1 MKKYYLFIL
10 SFLGFLTYTSSF
22 SQEVKVK
29 ATIDSTKILV
39 GDQVN
44 MKIQISYPAK
54 TIISWP
60 TFKDSLNK
68 HIEIIEQSK
77 IDTLLNDSKTL
88 SLQQTLIITSF
99 DSGSFYVPSV
109 LFKYKKLNDT
119 TQFNAY
125 TDSLLLSVTTL
136 AVDTTKA
143 IKDIK
148 EPLSVPLT
156 FKEVAPFVIGA
167 LLLFAIIGG
176 IIWFIRKRKKG
187 EPVIRFAKP
196 SIPPHMEALMALDQ
210 LRDKKLWHNNKV
222 KEYYTELSDIIRTY
236 IEKQHRVIAM
246 EMTTDEIITAISPKL
261 GNETI
266 LNKLKNLLIMSD
278 LVKFAK
284 ANPLPNEHENC
295 LVAAYDFVHT
305 TKPVEI
311 INTEINN
318 HKPID
323 PLNKQKE

>member
-1 MKKYYLFIL
+1 MKKYHLFIL
-10 SFLGFLTYTSSF
+10 SILGFLTYTSSF

-77 IDTLLNDSKTL
+77 IDTLLNDLKSLT
-88 SLQQTLIITSF
+88 LQQTLTITSF

-109 LFKYKKLNDT
+109 LFKYKNLNDT
-119 TQFNAY
+119 TLFIAY
-125 TDSLLLSVTTL
+125 TDSLLLNVNTL

-148 EPLSVPLT
+148 EPLSVPIT
-156 FKEVAPFVIGA
+156 FNEVAPFIFGA
-167 LLLFAIIGG
+167 LLLMTIIWG
-176 IIWFIRKRKKG
+176 ILWFIRKRKKG

-196 SIPPHMEALMALDQ
+196 SIPPHMETLMALDQ

-222 KEYYTELSDIIRTY
+222 KEYYTELSDIIRIY
-236 IEKQHRVIAM
+236 IEKQYRIIAM
-246 EMTTDEIITAISPKL
+246 EMTTDEIITTISPKL
-261 GNETI
+261 GNETT

-295 LVAAYDFVHT
+295 LTSAYDFVHA

-318 HKPID
+318 NKQID
-323 PLNKQKE
+323 TLNKQKE